1 MTITLPTLRCAA
13 LAAGLFL
20 FGVGAHGA
28 AAESAAATRPATW
41 ANPVDLPYRFRIAK
55 QRPANVQNWRE
66 AADPTM
72 VFFQGEYWLFAS
84 KSGGYW
90 HTRDLRQW
98 EFVVPTGLPIEDYAP
113 TVVVIDGKLHWT
125 AIAEGNRPQQLFR
138 TDDPAKGVWTP
149 VSTLKAQGNYGDPA
163 LFVDDDGRVFMYY
176 GLSNNAKFSVTEL
189 DPKNGFAALRTE
201 TMPASRAPA
210 ERGWENQGDNNERAT
225 PPWLEGAWANKH
237 NGKYYVQ
244 YAGPGTEFKTY
255 GDGVLVGDNPMGPFR
270 YAPYSP
276 FSFKPTGFVAGAGHG
291 STFAGA
297 DGKWWHIAT
306 MTISMRDIFERRL
319 GLFPTRFEPD
329 GQLVTDTYLADY
341 PRYLGGDR
349 GLVGWMLLSYDKPV
363 TASSTLDG
371 HEPAQAADEDIRT
384 WWSAKTGDA
393 GEWLQMDLGG
403 VKHIEAVQM
412 NFADEGVTT
421 FAPMTDT
428 KYGYVL
434 EASDD
439 GKTWKAIVDRRTA
452 MRDAVNDY
460 AQLDEPVMARHVRI
474 TNTHT
479 PAGGKF
485 SLSGLRVFGH
495 GMGVFPGQVTSVKAT
510 RHGDDPRRAL
520 VEWPAAAGAD
530 FYVVRYGIAPDKL
543 FNSYQVYQA
552 TQLNLGSLNRGTP
565 YWFAVDAVN
574 ENGIRMGTATANIA
588 P

>member
-1 MTITLPTLRCAA
+1 MRNVSKPLRLVA

-20 FGVGAHGA
+20 FGGCMQGTG
-28 AAESAAATRPATW
+28 SAGSARPVTW

-55 QRPANVQNWRE
+55 QRAANVQNWRE

-72 VFFQGEYWLFAS
+72 IFFQGEYWLFAS

-90 HTRDLRQW
+90 HTRDLRDW
-98 EFVVPTGLPIEDYAP
+98 HFGVPTGLRIEDYAP

-125 AIAEGNRPQQLFR
+125 AIAEGGRPQQLFR
-138 TDDPAKGVWTP
+138 TDDPAKGVWAP
-149 VSTLKAQGNYGDPA
+149 VATLKQTGNYGDPT

-189 DPKNGFAALRTE
+189 DPKNGYAALRTE

-210 ERGWENQGDNNERAT
+210 DRGWENQGDNNERTTA
-225 PPWLEGAWANKH
+225 PWLEGLWTNKH

-255 GDGVLVGDNPMGPFR
+255 GDGVLVGDNPMGPFS
-270 YAPYSP
+270 YAAYSP
-276 FSFKPTGFVAGAGHG
+276 FSFKPGGFVAGAGHS

-306 MTISMRDIFERRL
+306 MTISVRDIFERRL
-319 GLFPTRFEPD
+319 GLFPTRFEAD

-341 PRYLGGDR
+341 PHRLDGDR
-349 GLVGWMLLSYDKPV
+349 GLAGWMLLSYDKPV
-363 TASSTLDG
+363 TVSSTLAG
-371 HEPAQAADEDIRT
+371 HEPAKAVDEDIRS
-384 WWSAKTGDA
+384 WWSAQTGAA
-393 GEWLQMDLGG
+393 GEWLQVDLGG
-403 VKHIEAVQM
+403 VKQIEAVQV

-439 GKTWKAIVDRRTA
+439 GKTWRAIVDRRTA

-460 AQLDEPVMARHVRI
+460 TQLDAPVMARHVRI

-485 SLSGLRVFGH
+485 SVSGLRVFGH
-495 GMGVFPGQVTSVKAT
+495 GLSAPPARVEQVKAT
-510 RHGDDPRRAL
+510 RDAADARRAK
-520 VEWPAAAGAD
+520 VEWPAATGAD
-530 FYVVRYGIAPDKL
+530 FYVVRYGIAADKL
-543 FNSYQVYQA
+543 FGSYQVYKA
-552 TQLNLGSLNRGTP
+552 TQLDIHSLNRGTP
-565 YWFAVDAVN
+565 YWFTVDAVN
-574 ENGIRMGTATANIA
+574 ENGITPGTVTANIA